1 VAGEV
6 RFATIADA
14 REIAYQVMSEGDG
27 PVIVHDVVGPW
38 PLDLLGEEPMYD
50 RFLRTLGRYGRLV
63 VYDRPGLGSSDPL
76 DAERDWLDQMC
87 EASVA
92 VLDAVG
98 ASAGWIVGSSLP
110 QAATMMRVHPARV
123 LGAVLINPLSPK
135 RFQRVVDSSIDRE
148 RSPVVDPFSSRA
160 GDPAFAEW
168 LERANRLGSS
178 ATDRAVFMR
187 LQRIA
192 LDRFFADPQPV
203 EDGPP
208 TMLIRRRGAMSLDE
222 LDRWTAIF
230 PGAECVTIEG
240 TDSGVM
246 ALDAGL
252 VAELAVGFITGAPV
266 EASTERRLMAVLF
279 TDLVESTPLAATVG
293 DAVWRSTLDRYEA
306 AMHATVQRHHGTV
319 VKRTGDGALATFP
332 SGSEAIA
339 AAVELRSTTRDLGL
353 EGRTGIHVGEIEQR
367 DDDIGGIAVHLAAR
381 VMGVARPG
389 EIIVTSTVAESST
402 GGAFRFA
409 DRGVHSLKGLEQP
422 RQLLAVDVDGH

>member
-1 VAGEV
+1 MAGEV
-6 RFATIADA
+6 RFATIADG

-38 PLDLLGEEPMYD
+38 PLDLLAQEPMYD

-92 VLDAVG
+92 VLDAIG
-98 ASAGWIVGSSLP
+98 AGSGWIVGSSLA

-123 LGAVLINPLSPK
+123 LGAVLINPLSPE

-160 GDPAFAEW
+160 ADPAFAEW

-187 LQRIA
+187 AQRVA

-208 TMLIRRRGAMSLDE
+208 TMLIRRRGAMSVDE

-252 VAELAVGFITGAPV
+252 VAELAAGFITGAPV

-339 AAVELRSTTRDLGL
+339 AAVEFRSTTRDLGL

-381 VMGVARPG
+381 VMGVARSG

-402 GGAFRFA
+402 GGAFMFA

-422 RQLLAVDVDGH
+422 RHLLAVDVDGH

>member
-1 VAGEV
+1 MAGEV
-6 RFATIADA
+6 RFATIADG

-38 PLDLLGEEPMYD
+38 PLDLLGEEPMYA

-148 RSPVVDPFSSRA
+148 RNPVVDPFSSRA

-187 LQRIA
+187 SQRIA
-192 LDRFFADPQPV
+192 LDRLFADPQPV

-252 VAELAVGFITGAPV
+252 VAELAAGFITGAPV

-381 VMGVARPG
+381 VMGAARSG

>member
-1 VAGEV
+1 
-6 RFATIADA
+6 
-14 REIAYQVMSEGDG
+14 
-27 PVIVHDVVGPW
+27 
-38 PLDLLGEEPMYD
+38 
-50 RFLRTLGRYGRLV
+50 
-63 VYDRPGLGSSDPL
+63 
-76 DAERDWLDQMC
+76 
-87 EASVA
+87 
-92 VLDAVG
+92 
-98 ASAGWIVGSSLP
+98 
-110 QAATMMRVHPARV
+110 
-123 LGAVLINPLSPK
+123 VLINPLSPK

-187 LQRIA
+187 SQRIA

-279 TDLVESTPLAATVG
+279 TDLVESTPLAATLG

-353 EGRTGIHVGEIEQR
+353 EGRTGIHVGR
-367 DDDIGGIAVHLAAR
+367 SNSATTTSAASPFTLQPASWVWLDPVR
-381 VMGVARPG
+381 SSSPLPLPNPRQAAPSDSLTAECIRSKGWSSPDNSWQS
-389 EIIVTSTVAESST
+389 TSTVTDATAESRPISGEAANRRPWLSGTGLGPFPSGRLTPAPALRRWRYVRRRRNLECPGPTGSQSGRRAEST
-402 GGAFRFA
+402 GAGGSF
-409 DRGVHSLKGLEQP
+409 DS
-422 RQLLAVDVDGH
+422 